1 MAAETA
7 ESSQETERATL
18 GMVLCKCRTCSPA
31 PNVFPP
37 QTTIYEKLKLKRDHF
52 LSNPKLVIK
61 QNSSRYISHIEVNGL
76 RLHSYSS
83 SL

>member
-18 GMVLCKCRTCSPA
+18 GPA

-61 QNSSRYISHIEVNGL
+61 QNSSRYISRIEVNGL
-76 RLHSYSS
+76 KLHSYLS